1 MSEETDRFFSD
12 RGGAEPDRVNGR
24 YQLPDPETGE
34 VRSFTSASN
43 YGFPLVD
50 QYGLTRWRHRQ
61 ILIGLCARP
70 DLIELLRVLTDPAGD
85 VGKLDEIVS
94 TALTAAGTT
103 EAANKGTVLH
113 EVARAV
119 HAGRPYPPEYETF
132 AESYRTAL
140 ARYGLRVVVAERQ
153 VINPLIGAA
162 GQTDG
167 ILEETDGSLVIAD
180 IKSTGHLDLAKHEI
194 SVQLAVY
201 QGSSHI
207 RDEAGRWVR
216 IEPGQ
221 LRADYAV
228 VIHIDRDTGA
238 VSLYTVDLQVGR
250 HGANLAEQVRGWRK
264 SGPVLLPYV
273 PPMTSGT
280 AARRP
285 IGGVA
290 LTDASGAEA
299 EPAPLI
305 GYEATEVGAPQP
317 DDRYRDRAVEEI
329 LGPDEVRRQR
339 PDIDDPG
346 PANASAP
353 PTDGSL
359 RMVDGQRQIFQLG
372 EWVDLPSGYSL
383 AGNPIVAEADHRP
396 RGPKMLTA
404 EELLNPRIT
413 KAQVQQYARQHGLTD
428 LAHTKKVLVE
438 MLGKAGKLAAGNG
451 VPVTVPAGKDP
462 AVLTGAV
469 PGLSDPTDPRDPAF
483 RTTALAKILNAATV
497 GDLGRVWAYV
507 RRQGGDQAW
516 SDEMAAAAK
525 TQAALL
531 DEATRA
537 GNAYPEAEAL
547 ALIRAANSSNDLAEV
562 WFAVTIGGSAPERW
576 TQEIND
582 RALERMAQIEAA
594 TPPAPANPF
603 VGAS

>member
-132 AESYRTAL
+132 AQSYRAAL

-153 VINPLIGAA
+153 VINPAIGAA

-167 ILEETDGSLVIAD
+167 ILEEVDGSLVIAD
-180 IKSTGHLDLAKHEI
+180 IKSTGRLDLAKHEI

-216 IEPGQ
+216 IKPGQ

-228 VIHIDRDTGA
+228 VIHVDRDTGA

-273 PPMTSGT
+273 PPMTGGKTVSRAIVEENPANALQWT
-280 AARRP
+280 WYPPPAPAA
-285 IGGVA
+285 GGIA

-299 EPAPLI
+299 EPAP
-305 GYEATEVGAPQP
+305 
-317 DDRYRDRAVEEI
+317 
-329 LGPDEVRRQR
+329 
-339 PDIDDPG
+339 
-346 PANASAP
+346 PA
-353 PTDGSL
+353 DGST
-359 RMVDGQRQIFQLG
+359 RTVDGQQQVFQLG
-372 EWVDLPSGYSL
+372 EWMDLPTVGDMVQEEIDQATAAL
-383 AGNPIVAEADHRP
+383 TKTWGNEGAGEPLTDGTATLSNPNTLVTLRTAADLLQ
-396 RGPKMLTA
+396 PKV
-404 EELLNPRIT
+404 T
-413 KAQVQQYARQHGLTD
+413 KAEVQQYALQHGLTD

-451 VPVTVPAGKDP
+451 VPTTVPAGKDP
-462 AVLTGAV
+462 AVLTGAE

-483 RTTALAKILNAATV
+483 RTAALSKISAAATV

-531 DEATRA
+531 DANMRA
-537 GNAYPEAEAL
+537 ADAYPEAEAL
-547 ALIRAANSSNDLAEV
+547 ALIRAANSSNDLAEA
-562 WFAVTIGGSAPERW
+562 WFEVTIGGSAPDRW